1 MSDFIMR
8 KLITVDIPD
17 YSNDLTIFPILTYG
31 EQTGFTR
38 NLPEDLFKPFGKSG

>member
-8 KLITVDIPD
+8 KLITVDIS
-17 YSNDLTIFPILTYG
+17 YYENDLTIFLTLNYG
-31 EQTGFTR
+31 GQTGFTR